1 MLVQETPVTLTIA
14 SLPGVTLTKWTRAW
28 AQRQRHIP
36 LAFISTSAANQESV
50 LRDGLADVS
59 FVRLPVDRTG
69 LSVIPLY
76 DEAFVVVVPKDHPV
90 SAFEGV
96 SVADLAD
103 EEQVSNDLSSE
114 DAVGLVAAGGGIVIL
129 PQSLARLHTRKDVV
143 ARPVTD
149 LPTSTIA
156 IAWMEERTTSQVDEF
171 VGIVRGRTAAS
182 SRAVPTPKL
191 AKASKSPSP
200 QRPTPQKTRGGRS
213 GRTRRSGGR

>member
-1 MLVQETPVTLTIA
+1 MLVDEIPTPLTIA

-28 AQRQRHIP
+28 AERQRRIP
-36 LAFISTSAANQESV
+36 LAFVSTSAADQESV

-76 DEAFVVVVPKDHPV
+76 DETFVVVVPKDHPV
-90 SAFEGV
+90 SAFERV
-96 SVADLAD
+96 SVADLAAED
-103 EEQVSNDLSSE
+103 RVSDALSSE
-114 DAVGLVAAGGGIVIL
+114 DAVGLVAAGGGILIL

-156 IAWMEERTTSQVDEF
+156 IAWMEDRTTPQVEEF

-191 AKASKSPSP
+191 ARAPKSP
-200 QRPTPQKTRGGRS
+200 RPPRPAPKPRGGRA
-213 GRTRRSGGR
+213 GRTRKSGGR